1 MTDEELATL
10 NAAARAAG
18 MSYGQYVA
26 MQYERSVGSG
36 RSGDKRKSKASQ
48 KDTALVEL
56 GTAVWRDPEC
66 VVCGREFVPKRKTQV
81 CCSPVCQGK
90 RQVELNRIRNVE
102 RYRKRHGKSM
112 EPRTCIHCGKAFTPE
127 HASQRLCSYACYRV
141 RVSELTKQRRLAAK
155 GGNVDGV

>member
-56 GTAVWRDPEC
+56 GTAVWRDP
-66 VVCGREFVPKRKTQV
+66 
-81 CCSPVCQGK
+81 
-90 RQVELNRIRNVE
+90 
-102 RYRKRHGKSM
+102 
-112 EPRTCIHCGKAFTPE
+112 
-127 HASQRLCSYACYRV
+127 
-141 RVSELTKQRRLAAK
+141 
-155 GGNVDGV
+155 